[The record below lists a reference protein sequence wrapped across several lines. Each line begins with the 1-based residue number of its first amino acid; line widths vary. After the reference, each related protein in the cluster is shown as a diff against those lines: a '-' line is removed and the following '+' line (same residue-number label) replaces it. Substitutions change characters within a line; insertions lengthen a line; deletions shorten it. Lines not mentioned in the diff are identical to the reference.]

1 MTIDVLRDVTHV
13 MDSLSPDQN
22 QLLDRWSDRL
32 QSLVNVGL
40 GQGGPAARRMKN
52 WLNGVWLGHPLHPAL
67 TDVTLGAWSTGFLL
81 DIVGARGPADAATTV
96 GVLSAVPTAL
106 AGAADWSDTSDESR
120 RTGLVH
126 ALLNSVGL
134 AFMVGSLFARRAERR
149 ALGFGLSTA
158 GLFLS
163 GLSAWLGGHLVF
175 GMGTNVNRTAFEP
188 AVDEFQV
195 VARADALEPGKLLGA
210 EATVDGTTVPLVLLQ
225 KGRTILAIGG
235 VCTHWGGPLAEGK
248 LVSGDADCVECPWH
262 GSQFNLADGSV
273 QQGPATV
280 PARVFDARINAGN
293 IEVRTRQTK

>member
-32 QSLVNVGL
+32 QGLVNVGL
-40 GQGGPAARRMKN
+40 EQGGPAARRMKN
-52 WLNGVWLGHPLHPAL
+52 WLNGVWFGHPLHPAL

-106 AGAADWSDTSDESR
+106 AGAADWSDTSDEPR

-134 AFMVGSLFARRAERR
+134 AFMLGSLFARRTERR
-149 ALGFGLSTA
+149 ALGFGLSTV

-163 GLSAWLGGHLVF
+163 GLSAWLG
-175 GMGTNVNRTAFEP
+175 
-188 AVDEFQV
+188 
-195 VARADALEPGKLLGA
+195 KLAACPTSL
-210 EATVDGTTVPLVLLQ
+210 
-225 KGRTILAIGG
+225 
-235 VCTHWGGPLAEGK
+235 GGPLWPTHMHTTKTPTTPSSSAP
-248 LVSGDADCVECPWH
+248 SASAAC
-262 GSQFNLADGSV
+262 LAASW
-273 QQGPATV
+273 
-280 PARVFDARINAGN
+280 
-293 IEVRTRQTK
+293 